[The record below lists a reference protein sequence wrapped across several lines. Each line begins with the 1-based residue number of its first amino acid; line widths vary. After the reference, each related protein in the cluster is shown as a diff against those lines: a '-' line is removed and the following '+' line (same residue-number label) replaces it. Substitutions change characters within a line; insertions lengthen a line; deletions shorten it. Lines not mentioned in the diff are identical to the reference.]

1 VFKAEFDV
9 TIDDR
14 TETVKS
20 SFKKHTFF
28 ELNNNKKTAQNI
40 CTLTKNQKKGAHGQ
54 TDNRREFG

>member
-40 CTLTKNQKKGAHGQ
+40 CTLTKNQKTKGRSW
-54 TDNRREFG
+54 TNR